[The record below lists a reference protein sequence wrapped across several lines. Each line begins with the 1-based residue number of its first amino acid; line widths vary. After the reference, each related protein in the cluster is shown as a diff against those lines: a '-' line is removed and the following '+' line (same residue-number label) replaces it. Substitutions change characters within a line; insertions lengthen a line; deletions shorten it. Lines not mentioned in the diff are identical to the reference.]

1 MQTETVKKGR
11 ERTAQEK
18 ISDIL
23 KKKMTF
29 SFEVFPPKNDKP
41 IEPLLQTLE
50 KLYQYEP
57 DFISCTFGAGGK
69 NVGRNEEVL
78 RAIVDSGH
86 NAMAHYTC
94 IGQDE
99 EDILHTVENFQKI
112 GIRNM
117 LALRGDFPEGWTGTQ
132 GAFAHADRLM
142 QFIKRKFP
150 SMTLSG
156 ACYVEGHIQAR
167 SLDADIAHLRSKQ
180 DNGAEF
186 FTTQLNYDIDAYRRF
201 IDRIRKAGITIPVIV
216 GVMPV
221 LYKDG
226 VIRMTLSN
234 GCSIPAPLSRIIGKY
249 GDKPEEFKK
258 AGKEYTVNMIY
269 QYMNEG
275 IDGLHLYSLN
285 KYRDLAEIIEEAGIR
300 GTF

>member
-1 MQTETVKKGR
+1 MEEKTEKKGQKR
-11 ERTAQEK
+11 

-23 KKKMTF
+23 KEKMTF
-29 SFEVFPPKNDKP
+29 SFEVFPPKKDKP
-41 IEPLLQTLE
+41 IEPLLETLD
-50 KLYQYEP
+50 KLYMYEP
-57 DFISCTFGAGGK
+57 DFISCTFGAGGT
-69 NVGRNEEVL
+69 NVGRNMEVL
-78 RAIVDSGH
+78 NSIVESGH

-94 IGQDE
+94 IGQSEQDVKDTVGKF
-99 EDILHTVENFQKI
+99 EDM
-112 GIRNM
+112 GIENM
-117 LALRGDFPEGWTGTQ
+117 LALRGDFPKGWTGTK
-132 GAFAHADRLM
+132 GDFAHADRLM
-142 QFIKRKFP
+142 RFIKKNFP
-150 SMTLSG
+150 DMTLSG

-186 FTTQLNYDIDAYRRF
+186 FTTQLNYDIEAYKRF
-201 IDRIRKAGITIPVIV
+201 MDRIRKAGITIPVIV

-234 GCSIPAPLSRIIGKY
+234 GCSIPSELSKLIGKY
-249 GDKPEEFKK
+249 GDKPEDFKK

-269 QYMNEG
+269 QYMTEG

-285 KYRDLAEIIEEAGIR
+285 KYKDLAEIIEEAGIR